1 MDAKKV
7 IKVVESC
14 KAAFE
19 NDESLSI
26 EVSGEYITVYMV
38 GLYIVPTNILRKA
51 LKIATSKRC
60 KVYVSTETNDT
71 GLYLRFH

>member
-19 NDESLSI
+19 NDENLSI

-38 GLYIVPTNILRKA
+38 GWVIVPTPVLRKA
-51 LKIATSKRC
+51 VKIATSKRC
-60 KVYVSTETNDT
+60 NVYVSTETKDT

>member
-7 IKVVESC
+7 VKVAESC
-14 KAAFE
+14 KTAFE
-19 NDESLSI
+19 NDKNLSI

-38 GLYIVPTNILRKA
+38 GMFIVPTNVLRKA
-51 LKIATSKRC
+51 VKIATSKRC

>member
-7 IKVVESC
+7 AKVAESC
-14 KAAFE
+14 KTAFE
-19 NDESLSI
+19 NDKNLTI
-26 EVSGEYITVYMV
+26 VVSEEYITVYMV
-38 GLYIVPTNILRKA
+38 GLFIVPTNVLKKA
-51 LKIATSKRC
+51 VKIATSKRC